1 MEVTYKIHIL
11 EDNYR
16 YLEVDSMNN
25 EGYEYLLL
33 AEESNPSNICLRK
46 IITKEDNNQYYGK
59 LNTKEFH
66 TMFERFIQKNKNLF
80 E

>member
-16 YLEVDSMNN
+16 YLEVDSMSS

-46 IITKEDNNQYYGK
+46 IITKEDNNQYYER

-66 TMFERFIQKNKNLF
+66 KMFERFIQKNKNLF